1 MKESVKNIIEELYL
15 EWNNFIIYL
24 MMKNGLIINYKNGII
39 ILLG

>member
-24 MMKNGLIINYKNGII
+24 MMKNGLIINYKNDII

>member
-1 MKESVKNIIEELYL
+1 MKESVKNIIEDLYL

-24 MMKNGLIINYKNGII
+24 MMKNGLIINYKNDII